1 MAYSCANCVLM
12 KMSMKWKVNRGWIF
26 DGMENGGIHEQAG
39 NEDEKE
45 NGYSG
50 YEWMKCEGIGVSHMM
65 KTWMGLLF
73 VLLVAGEDEDV
84 GEQKHIWKM
93 QGL

>member
-1 MAYSCANCVLM
+1 
-12 KMSMKWKVNRGWIF
+12 
-26 DGMENGGIHEQAG
+26 MENGGIHEQAG

-65 KTWMGLLF
+65 KT
-73 VLLVAGEDEDV
+73 
-84 GEQKHIWKM
+84 
-93 QGL
+93 